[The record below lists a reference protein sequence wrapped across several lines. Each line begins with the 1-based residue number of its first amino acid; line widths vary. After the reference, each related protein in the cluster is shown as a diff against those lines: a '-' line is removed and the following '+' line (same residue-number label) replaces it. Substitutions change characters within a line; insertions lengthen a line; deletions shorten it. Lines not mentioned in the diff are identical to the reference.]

1 MTGLILNISKSPETA
16 YNHSKFHESIVNKV
30 AKIKGGV
37 FLWQRELKLDMTGNL
52 FLPHKDLGR
61 VGSGL
66 PKTPGEHSLS
76 NSIKA
81 EITYQKSLST
91 KV

>member
-52 FLPHKDLGR
+52 FLPTKILAGLALGFPK
-61 VGSGL
+61 L
-66 PKTPGEHSLS
+66 PESILSL
-76 NSIKA
+76 IP
-81 EITYQKSLST
+81 
-91 KV
+91 

>member
-1 MTGLILNISKSPETA
+1 MTKGAKA
-16 YNHSKFHESIVNKV
+16 WYDWQSIP
-30 AKIKGGV
+30 
-37 FLWQRELKLDMTGNL
+37 
-52 FLPHKDLGR
+52 PHKDLGR